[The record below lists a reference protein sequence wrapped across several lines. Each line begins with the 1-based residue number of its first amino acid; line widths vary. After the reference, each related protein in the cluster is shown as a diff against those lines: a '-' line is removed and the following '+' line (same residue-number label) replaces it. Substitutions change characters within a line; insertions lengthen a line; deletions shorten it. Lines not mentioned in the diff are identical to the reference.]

1 MIIMIFGMAV
11 NNQQTW
17 IIIIK
22 ECFTFGK
29 NDIQCE
35 LKQLTIN
42 QINDVVP
49 QQTAIFNNSPKHKL
63 SSPCMLIISAPPD
76 FLNTFRQRKSSLTAG
91 FLFHRCC
98 SMLPDCTSSLAP
110 WTLAT
115 VSDKYPFTEQLM
127 FNTHAHTHTR
137 THTHTHT
144 HTQTHRGTLKHYLSQ
159 TLINLFTFIIFQ
171 NINKSECKWIPTSS
185 QNYLLLSH
193 THSQVFVK
201 DVNSQI

>member
-1 MIIMIFGMAV
+1 MAV
-11 NNQQTW
+11 NNQQAW
-17 IIIIK
+17 NIIIK

-42 QINDVVP
+42 QKNDVVP
-49 QQTAIFNNSPKHKL
+49 QQTAIFNNSP
-63 SSPCMLIISAPPD
+63 STSYSCPCMLIISAPPD

-127 FNTHAHTHTR
+127 FNTRAHTHTR
-137 THTHTHT
+137 THAHTHA
-144 HTQTHRGTLKHYLSQ
+144 HTHRGTLKHYLSQ
-159 TLINLFTFIIFQ
+159 TLINRFTFIRFQ
-171 NINKSECKWIPTSS
+171 TISKSECKWIPSS
-185 QNYLLLSH
+185 NQNYHTLSH
-193 THSQVFVK
+193 THSK
-201 DVNSQI
+201 DVNPQI